1 MDNFKSFQ
9 NLFNHVKT
17 ILEIK
22 QKTNHNRCNDFTV
35 FTALRNETDEEK
47 THTTFLYEI
56 LRPNG
61 THGMGDAF
69 LKDFFS
75 TVLKIDN
82 YDSSARIYQECS
94 FKSSDDNCGRIDL
107 LIETSSARY
116 PIEIKINAD
125 DQERQ
130 VSRYN
135 KFAKEK
141 SDISKVYYLTLNGYL
156 PSKNSLDNLDAEDVI
171 RVSFAKE
178 IYTWLNNCVVV
189 ANLNHAQDV
198 AVAIQQYQTLL
209 MKLTDGQQ
217 DDAYMD
223 AIKKTISASRENY
236 ECAAAI
242 ERSLVSVRTE
252 KFKKLFKDISDYLC
266 DNKLI
271 KKHLSENVH
280 PEYTS
285 SLYNEDNEDL
295 KRKIEVYYSSCRN
308 TWPGLCVEIKRNDD
322 FRVFLEIEVEDNL
335 YYGVTIF
342 DKDMNKIT
350 SKSRKTGV
358 CDIFD
363 NDNWKAYVDD
373 FFKANRRFIWWEY
386 LPEQNTPLNLWQCTG
401 LYINMYDDEG
411 YKDILNKIT
420 KKLGDNLECILE
432 TGCAGE
438 IIS

>member
-1 MDNFKSFQ
+1 MDNLKSFQ

-35 FTALRNETDEEK
+35 FTALRNETDEKK

-82 YDSSARIYQECS
+82 YDSSAEIYQEYS
-94 FKSSDDNCGRIDL
+94 FNSSDDNSGRIDL
-107 LIETSSARY
+107 LITTTSAWY

-135 KFAKEK
+135 KVAKEE
-141 SDISKVYYLTLNGYL
+141 SDISKVYYLTLNGCL
-156 PSKNSLDNLDAEDVI
+156 PSEKSLYNLDAKDVI
-171 RVSFAKE
+171 CVSFAKE

-252 KFKKLFKDISDYLC
+252 KFKKLFEDISDYLC
-266 DNKLI
+266 DNELI
-271 KKHLSENVH
+271 KKHLSENEH
-280 PEYTS
+280 REYTS
-285 SLYNEDNEDL
+285 NLYNKDL
-295 KRKIEVYYSSCRN
+295 ERKIEKYYSSCRN
-308 TWPGLCVEIKRNDD
+308 NWPGLCVEIKRKNNI
-322 FRVFLEIEVEDNL
+322 RVFLEIEVEDNL

-350 SKSRKTGV
+350 GKSKSRKKGV

-363 NDNWKAYVDD
+363 DDDWKAWVVD
-373 FFKANRRFIWWEY
+373 FFKDDRRFIWSEY
-386 LPEQNTPLNLWQCTG
+386 LPEEDSPLNLRQCTG
-401 LYINMYDDEG
+401 LLYNNMYDDKG
-411 YKDILNKIT
+411 YKDILNNIT
-420 KKLGDNLECILE
+420 KKLGDNLESILKR
-432 TGCAGE
+432 GC
-438 IIS
+438 

>member
-1 MDNFKSFQ
+1 MDNFKSFH

-82 YDSSARIYQECS
+82 YDSQAEIYQEYS
-94 FKSSDDNCGRIDL
+94 FKSSDGNSGRIDL
-107 LIETSSARY
+107 LIKTSSALY
-116 PIEIKINAD
+116 PIEIKIYAG
-125 DQERQ
+125 DQDRQ

-135 KFAKEK
+135 EFAKN
-141 SDISKVYYLTLNGYL
+141 KVYYLTLNGCS

-171 RVSFAKE
+171 CVSFAKE

-252 KFKKLFKDISDYLC
+252 KFKKLFEDISDYLRK
-266 DNKLI
+266 NELI
-271 KKHLSENVH
+271 KKHLSENEH
-280 PEYTS
+280 REYTS
-285 SLYNEDNEDL
+285 NLYNKDL
-295 KRKIEVYYSSCRN
+295 ERKIEYYYSSGRN
-308 TWPGLCVEIKRNDD
+308 NWPGLCVEIKRKNNI
-322 FRVFLEIEVEDNL
+322 RVFLEIEVEDNL
-335 YYGVTIF
+335 YYGVTIL

-350 SKSRKTGV
+350 SQNRKEKDV
-358 CDIFD
+358 RDIFD
-363 NDNWKAYVDD
+363 NDNWKDQVVK
-373 FFKANRRFIWWEY
+373 FCNKNSRWIWWEY
-386 LPEQNTPLNLWQCTG
+386 LPEQNTPLNLRQCTG
-401 LYINMYDDEG
+401 LYKNMYDDEG

-438 IIS
+438 

>member
-35 FTALRNETDEEK
+35 FTALRNETDEKK

-82 YDSSARIYQECS
+82 YDSSARIYKE
-94 FKSSDDNCGRIDL
+94 FDYNLSDDNCGRIDL

-116 PIEIKINAD
+116 PIEIKIYAG

-135 KFAKEK
+135 EFAKTKKK

-156 PSKNSLDNLDAEDVI
+156 PSEKSLDNLDAEDVI
-171 RVSFAKE
+171 CVSFAKE

-189 ANLNHAQDV
+189 ANQNHAQDV

-209 MKLTDGQQ
+209 NKLTDGQQ

-252 KFKKLFKDISDYLC
+252 KFKKLFKDISCYLRN
-266 DNKLI
+266 NKLI

-285 SLYNEDNEDL
+285 SLYNED
-295 KRKIEVYYSSCRN
+295 IESRIENYYPSGKN
-308 TWPGLCVEIKRNDD
+308 TWPRLRIEIKRKDNI
-322 FRVFLEIEVEDNL
+322 RVFLEIEVDTTL
-335 YYGVTIF
+335 YYGVTVL
-342 DKDMNKIT
+342 DKDMNEIT
-350 SKSRKTGV
+350 SQNLKKGV
-358 CDIFD
+358 RDIFD
-363 NDNWKAYVDD
+363 NPNWKAYAVE
-373 FFKANRRFIWWEY
+373 FCKKSKRWIWWEC
-386 LPEQNTPLNLWQCTG
+386 LPEQDNPLILRECTG
-401 LYINMYDDEG
+401 LYKNMYDDEG
-411 YKDILNKIT
+411 YKDILNEIT
-420 KKLGDNLECILE
+420 KKLGDNLKRILE
-432 TGCAGE
+432 TGCARE
-438 IIS
+438 

>member
-35 FTALRNETDEEK
+35 FTALRNETDEK
-47 THTTFLYEI
+47 NAHTTFLYEI

-82 YDSSARIYQECS
+82 YDSSASIYKE
-94 FKSSDDNCGRIDL
+94 FDYNLSDDNSGRIDL

-116 PIEIKINAD
+116 PIEIKIYAG

-135 KFAKEK
+135 EFAKKK

-156 PSKNSLDNLDAEDVI
+156 PSEKSLDNLDAEDVI
-171 RVSFAKE
+171 CVSFAKE
-178 IYTWLNNCVVV
+178 IYTWLKNCVVV
-189 ANLNHAQDV
+189 ANQNHAQDV

-236 ECAAAI
+236 ECAVAI
-242 ERSLVSVRTE
+242 AGSLVSLRTE
-252 KFKKLFKDISDYLC
+252 KLKELFKDISDYLRN
-266 DNKLI
+266 NKLI
-271 KKHLSENVH
+271 KKHLSENEH
-280 PEYTS
+280 REYS

-295 KRKIEVYYSSCRN
+295 KRKIENYYPSCRN
-308 TWPGLCVEIKRNDD
+308 TYPGLRIEIKRKDKI
-322 FRVFLEIEVEDNL
+322 RVFLEIEVDTTL
-335 YYGVTIF
+335 YYGVTVL
-342 DKDMNKIT
+342 DKDMNEIT
-350 SKSRKTGV
+350 SQNLKKGV
-358 CDIFD
+358 RDIFD
-363 NDNWKAYVDD
+363 NDDWKAYAVE
-373 FFKANRRFIWWEY
+373 FCKICKKSKRWIWY
-386 LPEQNTPLNLWQCTG
+386 KCLPEEDTPLILRECPE
-401 LYINMYDDEG
+401 LYENMYDDKG
-411 YKDILNKIT
+411 YKDILNEIT
-420 KKLGDNLECILE
+420 KKLGDNLKRILE
-432 TGCAGE
+432 KGCARE
-438 IIS
+438 

>member
-82 YDSSARIYQECS
+82 YDSSARIYQEYS
-94 FKSSDDNCGRIDL
+94 FKLSDDNCGRIDL

-116 PIEIKINAD
+116 PIEIKIYAG

-135 KFAKEK
+135 EFAKN
-141 SDISKVYYLTLNGYL
+141 SKVYYLTLNGYL
-156 PSKNSLDNLDAEDVI
+156 PSEKSLHNLNAEDVI
-171 RVSFAKE
+171 CVSFAKE

-209 MKLTDGQQ
+209 KKLTDGQQ

-242 ERSLVSVRTE
+242 ERSLVSLRTE

-285 SLYNEDNEDL
+285 NLYNEDLES
-295 KRKIEVYYSSCRN
+295 RIENYYSSGRN
-308 TWPGLCVEIKRNDD
+308 TWPRLYVEIKRKNNI
-322 FRVFLEIEVEDNL
+322 RILLEIEVEDNL
-335 YYGVTIF
+335 YYGVTF
-342 DKDMNKIT
+342 VDENLKKIPIQN
-350 SKSRKTGV
+350 RENDV
-358 CDIFD
+358 RDIFD
-363 NDNWKAYVDD
+363 NDNWKDQVVK
-373 FFKANRRFIWWEY
+373 FCNKNSRWIWWEY
-386 LPEQNTPLNLWQCTG
+386 LPEQNTPLNLRQCTG
-401 LYINMYDDEG
+401 LYKNMYDDEG
-411 YKDILNKIT
+411 YEDIKNKIT
-420 KKLGDNLECILE
+420 KKLGDNLKCILE

-438 IIS
+438 